1 MSRRSSRGRSPR
13 RKQSSSGALILWG
26 IVAVGVLAVIVAV
39 AQSGGN
45 DSDEA
50 EIKPGPSSSAD
61 TGTNPA
67 NDFDKLG
74 SASNGSLEPNF
85 RALAK
90 KVDMS
95 AWTEAEKHYREAR
108 RLKAEA
114 MAIRPKSEAQ
124 FKKIMGKAIEEW
136 RQGNALYD
144 DWKYEVDGLHEDL
157 IDKAFRKQ
165 DRLVTKLQK
174 EFRGWLKFEKN

>member
-13 RKQSSSGALILWG
+13 RKQNSSGALVLWG
-26 IVAVGVLAVIVAV
+26 IVAVGVIAVIVAIT
-39 AQSGGN
+39 QSGN
-45 DSDEA
+45 DESDEPQITA
-50 EIKPGPSSSAD
+50 GPSSSVD
-61 TGTNPA
+61 NGTNPA
-67 NDFDKLG
+67 NDFDKIG
-74 SASNGSLEPNF
+74 AASNGSLEPNF

-90 KVDMS
+90 KVDMT

-108 RLKAEA
+108 RLRAEA
-114 MAIRPKSEAQ
+114 LAIRSKSEAQ
-124 FKKIMGKAIEEW
+124 FEKIMAKAIAEW

-165 DRLVTKLQK
+165 DRFVTKLQK
-174 EFRGWLKFEKN
+174 EFRGWLKFEGK